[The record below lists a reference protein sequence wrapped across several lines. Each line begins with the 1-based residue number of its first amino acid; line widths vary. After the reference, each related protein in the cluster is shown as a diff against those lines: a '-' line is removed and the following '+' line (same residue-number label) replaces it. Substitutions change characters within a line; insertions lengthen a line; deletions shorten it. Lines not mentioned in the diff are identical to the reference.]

1 MMKNKNFKKLLL
13 VLGIGLLIPVSL
25 TFIQKV
31 KALVTN
37 GLETSKKIRISDSTS
52 PFCENQNDAHFSGCN
67 SIL

>member
-1 MMKNKNFKKLLL
+1 MKIKNFKKLLI
-13 VLGIGLLIPVSL
+13 VLGIGLLISVSL

-31 KALVTN
+31 KTLVIN

-52 PFCENQNDAHFSGCN
+52 PSCENQNNTHFSGCN